1 MPPVFASYLALGGAI
16 LCEVTGSAL
25 LLKSEQFTR
34 VAPTVLMAL
43 FYIGSFYLLSLA
55 LRSIPLGVAY
65 AIWAGL
71 GVVLTAAISTLFFR
85 QSFDLAAWVGIGFI
99 VTGVVILNGVSRSTG
114 H

>member
-1 MPPVFASYLALGGAI
+1 MPPVLAAYLALGGAI

-34 VAPTVLMAL
+34 LVPTALMAL
-43 FYIGSFYLLSLA
+43 FYVGSFYLLSLA

-71 GVVLTAAISTLFFR
+71 GVVLTAMISTFVFR
-85 QSFDLAAWVGIGFI
+85 QSLDLAAWIGIGFI
-99 VTGVVILNGVSRSTG
+99 VTGVVILNGLSRSAG
-114 H
+114 R